1 MDEKHLDSLLDEAVG
16 AAPPEDV
23 VRAVSPWRKAMVQVL
38 WGLGLTAITFN
49 FLGLNYILPSLG
61 CALMLLGFRTLRG
74 ANCHFRLAYHAA
86 ALRCAMQALALGL
99 GATAI
104 RSEELNAALTVL
116 SAIAVFGVT
125 LGFWQGLIAAKA
137 AVGLEPRAP
146 AAGLLML
153 WYAAIY
159 VLALVAMLLGGSISL
174 LGVLMVAAFI
184 GIVVSL
190 SKLSRQLDEAGY
202 AIEAAPVRLTDG
214 QLCAL
219 LALIAAALMALGLL
233 CFGHYHMDWEE
244 QPARGEEA
252 AAIAEK
258 LLGLGM
264 PEYVLADLADED
276 LLLCAE
282 AEAVDAHVDEFS
294 LDDGSAL
301 RSTGVAVRMPEEE
314 SWYEHWLL
322 IQHFDWQGEAS
333 FPGTESIVLWAANR
347 ISNWWIDL
355 KNPPHLRLLYTE
367 DGESRVSSPA
377 VCEPGDDGYTFSFG
391 FSFPRGA
398 EGARGY
404 VCYSIEAAS
413 SVMTIVDSGI
423 NYRHQE
429 SLLQYPVRTALE
441 GGRAFWLGQ
450 DALQFFSAEDGGV
463 DFTS

>member
-1 MDEKHLDSLLDEAVG
+1 MDEKRLDSLLDEAVG
-16 AAPPEDV
+16 ARPARGCGACRQPL
-23 VRAVSPWRKAMVQVL
+23 AQGHGAGAL
-38 WGLGLTAITFN
+38 GLGLTAITFN

-264 PEYVLADLADED
+264 P
-276 LLLCAE
+276 
-282 AEAVDAHVDEFS
+282 
-294 LDDGSAL
+294 
-301 RSTGVAVRMPEEE
+301 
-314 SWYEHWLL
+314 
-322 IQHFDWQGEAS
+322 
-333 FPGTESIVLWAANR
+333 
-347 ISNWWIDL
+347 
-355 KNPPHLRLLYTE
+355 
-367 DGESRVSSPA
+367 
-377 VCEPGDDGYTFSFG
+377 
-391 FSFPRGA
+391 
-398 EGARGY
+398 
-404 VCYSIEAAS
+404 
-413 SVMTIVDSGI
+413 
-423 NYRHQE
+423 
-429 SLLQYPVRTALE
+429 
-441 GGRAFWLGQ
+441 
-450 DALQFFSAEDGGV
+450 
-463 DFTS
+463 

>member
-1 MDEKHLDSLLDEAVG
+1 MDDKRLDALLDEAVG

-23 VRAVSPWRKAMVQVL
+23 VRAVSPWRKAMGQVL
-38 WGLGLTAITFN
+38 WGLGLTAVTLN
-49 FLGLNYILPSLG
+49 LLGLNYLLPAIGS
-61 CALMLLGFRTLRG
+61 ALMLLGFRTLRG
-74 ANCHFRLAYHAA
+74 ANCHFRLAYYAS
-86 ALRCAMQALALGL
+86 ALRCALQLFALGL
-99 GATAI
+99 GAAAI

-137 AVGLEPRAP
+137 AVGLEPRAA

-159 VLALVAMLLGGSISL
+159 VLALAAMLLGGSISL
-174 LGVLMVAAFI
+174 LGVLMAAAFI

-214 QLCAL
+214 RLCAL
-219 LALIAAALMALGLL
+219 LALAAAVLMALGLL
-233 CFGHYHMDWEE
+233 CFGHYRMDWEA

-276 LLLCAE
+276 LLLCAG
-282 AEAVDAHVDEFS
+282 AEAVDAHVYEFP
-294 LDDGSAL
+294 LDDGSVL

-322 IQHFDWQGEAS
+322 IQHFGWQGEAS
-333 FPGTESIVLWAANR
+333 FPGTESVVLWAASR
-347 ISNWWIDL
+347 ISNWSIDL
-355 KNPPHLRLLYTE
+355 KNPPHLRLLYTGD
-367 DGESRVSSPA
+367 DGSYAASPA
-377 VCEPGDDGYTFSFG
+377 VSEASGDGYTFSFG
-391 FSFPRGA
+391 FSYPRRA
-398 EGARGY
+398 QGARGY
-404 VCYSIEAAS
+404 LCYSIEAGS
-413 SVMTIVDSGI
+413 SLMTIVDSGI

-441 GGRAFWLGQ
+441 GGRAFGLYQ
-450 DALQFFSAEDGGV
+450 DSLQFFSDEDGGV